1 MNRRL
6 LTFLAV
12 MLTSAISAR
21 AGQAPSPPPP
31 IAQVSAPQAEAPG
44 DEQLERR
51 TMAAVRLSDDESGE
65 WNRIQLAEGRFETR
79 LFRVVPELQFSPWLS
94 LVNNIQYDSVSAE
107 LGCVHSELAAR
118 SAPQS
123 LLDARSTGCVEA
135 ALHPAVLRRTLN
147 TIGQRVVFL

>member
-1 MNRRL
+1 LQTTNRRVI
-6 LTFLAV
+6 AV
-12 MLTSAISAR
+12 SPTIEEGNFYSGDRRKVALDVTVRAR
-21 AGQAPSPPPP
+21 
-31 IAQVSAPQAEAPG
+31 PG
-44 DEQLERR
+44 VIVYL
-51 TMAAVRLSDDESGE
+51 SGE